1 MIVIGGHF
9 QPDKT
14 VRYTVYTYIYIYIPP
29 LDKLLH
35 ESLIPK
41 LLTTRQTLLFTQ
53 VSRYTELIPSGSA
66 TFSAYVSPREDH
78 SLSNPLLLSPDS
90 QQLQQISQIAR
101 ARCPS
106 ATVLFQGERASE
118 RLATIKRRAKGNN
131 FVQNQVCL
139 VSIPRK
145 RGRRRGKGGQE
156 SRNSEGETVKRSYVR
171 ASMRQ
176 SIPPPP
182 PPPLTYH
189 EYY

>member
-101 ARCPS
+101 ARCLS

-118 RLATIKRRAKGNN
+118 RLATIKRRKGNN

-139 VSIPRK
+139 VSIPENGDGGGEREDRNRETRK
-145 RGRRRGKGGQE
+145 AK
-156 SRNSEGETVKRSYVR
+156 
-171 ASMRQ
+171 
-176 SIPPPP
+176 P
-182 PPPLTYH
+182 
-189 EYY
+189 